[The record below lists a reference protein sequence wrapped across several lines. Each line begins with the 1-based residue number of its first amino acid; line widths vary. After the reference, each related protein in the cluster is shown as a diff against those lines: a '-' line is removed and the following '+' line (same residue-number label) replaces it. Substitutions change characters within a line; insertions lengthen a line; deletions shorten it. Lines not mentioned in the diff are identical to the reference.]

1 MQLHPYDFCKLPW
14 LKLNAHATPFLMI
27 LIFLSGEATQ
37 IISIFEKE
45 KEHVMVLDY
54 LLPYC
59 TRRGTSCL
67 FNNTIQSSFK
77 TQTKC
82 RHTLCHFSKLLIV

>member
-1 MQLHPYDFCKLPW
+1 MQLHPYGFCKLPW

-45 KEHVMVLDY
+45 KEPVMVLDY

-59 TRRGTSCL
+59 TRRGISCL
-67 FNNTIQSSFK
+67 FNNTIQSSFQ

-82 RHTLCHFSKLLIV
+82 RHTLCHFYKLLIV